1 MSHQHDDHGHDH
13 SHHGHG
19 HSHAPAD
26 FGRAFAIG
34 IGLNIVYVLLEGGFG
49 FISNSV
55 ALIADAGHNLS
66 DVLSLAVAWTAA
78 GLARRPPTQNFT
90 YGLRG
95 SSILAALFNAAILL
109 VAIGAIGWEAI
120 QRLIWPAPV
129 ASTAIMIVAGAGIVV
144 NAITAWLF
152 ASGRHDDLNIRGAFL
167 HMAADTAVSVGVVL
181 AGFAIALTGLTW
193 IDPAMSLVIVV
204 VIAWST
210 WGLLR
215 ESVAMSLSAVPS
227 GIDMDA
233 VRRFLEGLDGVARIH
248 DLHVWPMSTTETAL
262 TVHLVV
268 PGGHPGDGFIM
279 DAAHRLDHE
288 FRIGH
293 ATFQIETDPS
303 TECRLAPDRVV

>member
-1 MSHQHDDHGHDH
+1 MSHQHDYEHGH

-66 DVLSLAVAWTAA
+66 DVLSLAVAWTAV
-78 GLARRPPTQNFT
+78 GLAKRPPTRNFT

-120 QRLIWPAPV
+120 QRLVWPAPV

-144 NAITAWLF
+144 NAATAWLF

-181 AGFAIALTGLTW
+181 AGFAIALTGWNWL
-193 IDPAMSLVIVV
+193 DPAMSLVIVV

-210 WGLLR
+210 WSLLR

-233 VRRFLEGLDGVARIH
+233 VRRFLEGLDGVAQIH

-262 TVHLVV
+262 TVHLVM
-268 PGGHPGDGFIM
+268 PGGHPGDRFIM
-279 DAAHRLDHE
+279 EAAHRLDHQ

-293 ATFQIETDPS
+293 ATFQVETDPN
-303 TECRLAPDRVV
+303 TDCALAPERVV